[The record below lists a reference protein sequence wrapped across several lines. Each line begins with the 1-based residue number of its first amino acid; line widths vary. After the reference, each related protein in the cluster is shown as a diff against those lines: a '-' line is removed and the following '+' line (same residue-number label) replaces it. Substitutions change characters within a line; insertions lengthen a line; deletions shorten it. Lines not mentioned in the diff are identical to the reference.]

1 MTRIRRTVLLPYP
14 VEKLYALINDIER
27 YPEFM
32 EGCVGAQLL
41 CVEPDTLVARLDLAK
56 GPLRQS
62 FTTRNHLH
70 PPHSIR
76 MELEAGPFSQ
86 FAGQWQLDALGTQG
100 CKVSL
105 DLEFELASKL
115 ISLAAGKLFQS
126 VADQMVD
133 AICLRA
139 HTLLGAAR
147 P

>member
-1 MTRIRRTVLLPYP
+1 MTRIRRTALLPYP

-41 CVEPDTLVARLDLAK
+41 SSAPDTLVARLDLAK

-62 FTTRNHLH
+62 FTTRNHLQ

-76 MELEAGPFSQ
+76 LELEAGPFSH
-86 FAGQWQLDALGTQG
+86 FAGQWKLDALGEQG

-115 ISLAAGKLFQS
+115 ISLAAGKLFQN

-133 AICLRA
+133 AICRRA
-139 HTLLGAAR
+139 HRLFGTASS
-147 P
+147 

>member
-1 MTRIRRTVLLPYP
+1 MTRIRRTALLPYP

-86 FAGQWQLDALGTQG
+86 FAGQWQLDALGDRKSG
-100 CKVSL
+100 V
-105 DLEFELASKL
+105 
-115 ISLAAGKLFQS
+115 
-126 VADQMVD
+126 
-133 AICLRA
+133 
-139 HTLLGAAR
+139 
-147 P
+147 